1 MQVISPSERR
11 FCKAL
16 IFAPAGAG
24 KTVLLGTAQEDE
36 RTFPMLVLDFEGGT
50 ESLAGLDID
59 TVPIRSWED
68 YNEAYEALVNGDTLD
83 FEEDG
88 EAYTIDFSAYKS
100 LGIDSIS
107 ETHKFALLEI
117 LRKEGPS
124 RRDPDLIEQGDYG
137 RASTQMRRLL
147 REFRD
152 LDMHVFFVAHAKET
166 DVPREGRVR
175 LPDLAGQLAEE
186 VSGLMSIAGYLAQ
199 YEEDD
204 GELHRSLLLHSFPK
218 FRIKARTRWGVS
230 APAEIID
237 PTIGKILDALGYG
250 ETPAQSDTRS
260 SRGKQVDDDVPEDT
274 PDRLPGKDPH
284 EGTDAEVRDR
294 VRAAGRRT
302 GERLAASNEAS
313 DDVSEEE
320 EQQDESPELDLSS
333 MTLREMKAYA
343 RDAGIELDGARTR
356 SAARSAI
363 ESALA
368 D

>member
-1 MQVISPSERR
+1 MEVVSPSDRR
-11 FCKAL
+11 YCKAL

-36 RTFPMLVLDFEGGT
+36 RTFPMLLLDFEGGT

-68 YNEAYEALVNGDTLD
+68 YNEAYEALANGDTLD
-83 FEEDG
+83 FEDDG
-88 EAYTIDFSAYKS
+88 DGYSIDFSAYKS

-117 LRKEGPS
+117 LRKEGAS
-124 RRDPDLIEQGDYG
+124 RRDPDLVEQGDYG
-137 RASTQMRRLL
+137 RATTQMRRLL

-152 LDMHVFFVAHAKET
+152 LDMHVFFAAHAKET
-166 DVPREGRVR
+166 DIPREGRVR
-175 LPDLAGQLAEE
+175 VPDLAGQLAEE

-218 FRIKARTRWGVS
+218 FRIKARTRWGVT
-230 APAEIID
+230 APQEIID
-237 PTIGKILDALGYG
+237 PTIAKILDALGYG
-250 ETPAQSDTRS
+250 DTPTQEPDKRTT
-260 SRGKQVDDDVPEDT
+260 RGKQVDDDVPEDT
-274 PDRLPGKDPH
+274 PDRLPGRED
-284 EGTDAEVRDR
+284 T
-294 VRAAGRRT
+294 AG
-302 GERLAASNEAS
+302 
-313 DDVSEEE
+313 DVSEEE
-320 EQQDESPELDLSS
+320 GEPDESPGLDLAS

-343 RDAGIELDGARTR
+343 REAGIELDGARTR

-363 ESALA
+363 ESAMA

>member
-1 MQVISPSERR
+1 MEVISPTDRR

-24 KTVLLGTAQEDE
+24 KTVFLGTAQQDD
-36 RTFPMLVLDFEGGT
+36 RTAPMLLLDFEGGT

-59 TVPIRSWED
+59 TVPIRSWDD
-68 YNEAYEALVNGDTLD
+68 YNQAYEALANGDTLD
-83 FEEDG
+83 FDDDDG
-88 EAYTIDFSAYKS
+88 GYSIDFSAYNS

-124 RRDPDLIEQGDYG
+124 RRVPDLIEQGDYG
-137 RASTQMRRLL
+137 RATTQMRRLL

-152 LDMHVFFVAHAKET
+152 LDMHVFFAAHAKEA

-199 YEEDD
+199 FEDD
-204 GELHRSLLLHSFPK
+204 DSGDIHRTLLLHSFPK

-237 PTIGKILDALGYG
+237 PTITKLLDALGYG
-250 ETPAQSDTRS
+250 GGTFEQQGS
-260 SRGKQVDDDVPEDT
+260 SRGKQIEDEVPEDS
-274 PDRLPGKDPH
+274 DERLPGREP
-284 EGTDAEVRDR
+284 
-294 VRAAGRRT
+294 
-302 GERLAASNEAS
+302 AS
-313 DDVSEEE
+313 DDTAGNLSSSAEDSD
-320 EQQDESPELDLSS
+320 QSPELDLGT

-343 RDAGIELDGARTR
+343 MDAGIDLNGARTR
-356 SAARSAI
+356 TAARHII
-363 ESALA
+363 EQAMEENA
-368 D
+368 